1 MIIFQ
6 VENIVVFSISPKGPN
21 AKLFLDGT
29 NAKLVNKL
37 KDNVR
42 TMREYMLFQAHFG
55 EPDITFII

>member
-1 MIIFQ
+1 
-6 VENIVVFSISPKGPN
+6 
-21 AKLFLDGT
+21 LFLDGT